1 MRKKYI
7 TASVFCALMLL
18 TAVFFL
24 IAGIDVY
31 RTEMEQSPNESF
43 AGMGAAIL
51 AVIGI
56 YILIC
61 ELNLFVTVY
70 YFLFSR
76 KTTART
82 VLSILS
88 TLTLV
93 LIGIYEPVSGVCTVL
108 RRYEAIFCGL
118 LVAYV
123 LLRSI
128 YWVVWAVTDN
138 P

>member
-24 IAGIDVY
+24 IVEIEVY
-31 RTEMEQSPNESF
+31 RTEMEQYPREAL

-56 YILIC
+56 YILVC
-61 ELNLFVTVY
+61 ELNLFVTVC

-76 KTTART
+76 KTIART

-88 TLTLV
+88 SLTLV
-93 LIGIYEPVSGVCTVL
+93 LIGVYDPVSRVCTVL
-108 RRYEAIFCGL
+108 RRYEAIICGL
-118 LVAYV
+118 LVVYV
-123 LLRSI
+123 LLRSL
-128 YWVVWAVTDN
+128 YWTVWAASDN

>member
-1 MRKKYI
+1 
-7 TASVFCALMLL
+7 
-18 TAVFFL
+18 
-24 IAGIDVY
+24 
-31 RTEMEQSPNESF
+31 MEQSPNESF

-56 YILIC
+56 YVLIC

-82 VLSILS
+82 LLSILS
-88 TLTLV
+88 GLTLV
-93 LIGIYEPVSGVCTVL
+93 LIGIYDPVSEVCTVL
-108 RRYEAIFCGL
+108 RRYEAIICILF
-118 LVAYV
+118 VAYV

>member
-24 IAGIDVY
+24 IVEIEVY
-31 RTEMEQSPNESF
+31 RTEMEQYPREAL

-56 YILIC
+56 YILVC
-61 ELNLFVTVY
+61 ELNLFVTVC

-76 KTTART
+76 KTIART

-88 TLTLV
+88 SLTLV
-93 LIGIYEPVSGVCTVL
+93 LIGVYDPVSRVCKVL
-108 RRYEAIFCGL
+108 RRYEAIICGL
-118 LVAYV
+118 LVVYV
-123 LLRSI
+123 LLRSL
-128 YWVVWAVTDN
+128 YWTVWAASDN

>member
-24 IAGIDVY
+24 IAGIKVY

-56 YILIC
+56 FFLIC
-61 ELNLFVTVY
+61 ELNLFVTVC

-82 VLSILS
+82 LLSILS

-93 LIGIYEPVSGVCTVL
+93 LIGIYDPVSGVCTVL
-108 RRYEAIFCGL
+108 RRYEAIFCIL
-118 LVAYV
+118 LVVYV

>member
-61 ELNLFVTVY
+61 ELNLFVTVC

-88 TLTLV
+88 SLTLV
-93 LIGIYEPVSGVCTVL
+93 LIGIYDPVSGVCTVL
-108 RRYEAIFCGL
+108 RRYEAIFCIL
-118 LVAYV
+118 LVVYV

>member
-24 IAGIDVY
+24 IAGIEVY
-31 RTEMEQSPNESF
+31 RTEMEQYPHEAF

-51 AVIGI
+51 AVICI
-56 YILIC
+56 FLLIW
-61 ELNLFVTVY
+61 ELNLFVTVC

-82 VLSILS
+82 LLSILS
-88 TLTLV
+88 SLTLV
-93 LIGIYEPVSGVCTVL
+93 LIGIYDPVSGVCTVL
-108 RRYEAIFCGL
+108 RRYEAIFCIL

-128 YWVVWAVTDN
+128 YWTVWAVTDN

>member
-1 MRKKYI
+1 
-7 TASVFCALMLL
+7 
-18 TAVFFL
+18 
-24 IAGIDVY
+24 
-31 RTEMEQSPNESF
+31 
-43 AGMGAAIL
+43 MGAAIL

-61 ELNLFVTVY
+61 ELNLFVTVC

-76 KTTART
+76 KTIART

-88 TLTLV
+88 SLTLV
-93 LIGIYEPVSGVCTVL
+93 LIGIYDPVSGVCTVL
-108 RRYEAIFCGL
+108 RRYEAIFCIL
-118 LVAYV
+118 LVVYV

>member
-24 IAGIDVY
+24 IVEIEVY
-31 RTEMEQSPNESF
+31 RTEMEQYPREAL

-56 YILIC
+56 YILTC
-61 ELNLFVTVY
+61 ELNLFVTVC

-76 KTTART
+76 KTIART

-88 TLTLV
+88 SLTLV
-93 LIGIYEPVSGVCTVL
+93 LIGVYDPVSRVCTVL
-108 RRYEAIFCGL
+108 RRYEAIICGL
-118 LVAYV
+118 LVVYV
-123 LLRSI
+123 LLRSL
-128 YWVVWAVTDN
+128 YWTVWAASDN